1 MSKKSV
7 LVTGASSGLGHA
19 AALMLARKG
28 FHVFAAAREIRGVF
42 NGQANVEEVRLD
54 ITDDESVAQALKK
67 IAAKNTAYPLW
78 GLINNAGICVPSP
91 LEMLNPQE
99 LRRQLD
105 TNVIGQLQVT
115 QAMLPLLR
123 ENQGR
128 IINITSGLGSIA
140 VPYLGAYSIAQF
152 AKMAFT
158 DALRRELAS
167 SGVTVS
173 VVQPGAIYTP
183 IWDKFLATGQ
193 EILDQVSGETR
204 QIYARS
210 FTDFLKRSEA
220 LARVAT
226 TSETDFAEVI
236 LEVLTTQ
243 QPLAQYSVGDDAQ
256 SFVDMAKSATTAELD
271 TMFAAQMPTKADFVL
286 PQKIGQAS

>member
-19 AALMLARKG
+19 AALMLAHNG

-42 NGQANVEEVRLD
+42 KGQANVEEIKLD
-54 ITDDESVAQALKK
+54 ITSEDSVAQAFEV
-67 IAAKNTAYPLW
+67 ISAKNAIHPLW

-91 LEMLNPQE
+91 LEILSTSE
-99 LRRQLD
+99 LRGQLD

-158 DALRRELAS
+158 DALRRELAN
-167 SGVTVS
+167 SGVSVS

-183 IWDKFLATGQ
+183 IWDKFLTTGQ
-193 EILDQVSGETR
+193 EILDQVSGEAR
-204 QIYARS
+204 QIYTRS
-210 FTDFLKRSEA
+210 FTEFLKQSET
-220 LARVAT
+220 LARAAT
-226 TSETDFAEVI
+226 TSETDFAQVI
-236 LEVLTTQ
+236 LEVMTTASA
-243 QPLAQYSVGDDAQ
+243 LAQYSVGDDAK
-256 SFVDMAKSATTAELD
+256 SFVELAKTATTEELD
-271 TMFAAQMPTKADFVL
+271 AMFAAQMPSTADFGLTRNVGL
-286 PQKIGQAS
+286 AS